1 MVTAKRKEERFSV
14 RTTTEKK
21 ELIARAAERIDK
33 NISEFVLETAV
44 SAADAVLGDDPKYRP
59 QMPKRND
66 MSRSSMLRRVE
77 FPHSGNY

>member
-1 MVTAKRKEERFSV
+1 MVTAKRKEERLSV

-44 SAADAVLGDDPKYRP
+44 SAAEAVLGDDAKFSP
-59 QMPKRND
+59 QMPNRNALPW
-66 MSRSSMLRRVE
+66 SSMLRRVE